1 MNSVA
6 EKSVVV
12 VARAAEHTNQLPG
25 GYLVAGSCCWAS
37 PAGQALLDHQ
47 LV

>member
-25 GYLVAGSCCWAS
+25 SYLVAGSRCWES